1 MEMRQNDESFV
12 KRPPE
17 CGVWRDDFGK
27 QKIADASTSFGLFK
41 PMWLSTVSNMCD
53 MSFSD

>member
-1 MEMRQNDESFV
+1 MRQNDEIFV
-12 KRPPE
+12 KTLSE
-17 CGVWRDDFGK
+17 CGVWRSQFGK

-41 PMWLSTVSNMCD
+41 QMWLSTVSNMCD